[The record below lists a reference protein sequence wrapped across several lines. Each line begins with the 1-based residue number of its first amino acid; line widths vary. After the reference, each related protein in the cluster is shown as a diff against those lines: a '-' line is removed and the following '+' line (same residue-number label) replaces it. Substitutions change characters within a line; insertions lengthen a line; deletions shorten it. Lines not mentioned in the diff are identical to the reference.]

1 MPRIDA
7 NVVLRYLTDEPA
19 EQAVQVARLFD
30 RAAAELVT
38 LTVDE
43 IVVAEVVWTL
53 KSHYHLERAAITEVM
68 LQFLAAD
75 GIECRNGS
83 AVLRALVLMGEKNV
97 DFADALVCAR
107 MLDEGEVE
115 LYSFDREL
123 DRVEGIRRL
132 EPG

>member
-1 MPRIDA
+1 
-7 NVVLRYLTDEPA
+7 RYLTNEPA
-19 EQAVQVARLFD
+19 DQAARVVRLFD

-38 LTVDE
+38 LTIDE
-43 IVVAEVVWTL
+43 VVVAEVVWTL
-53 KSHYHLERAAITEVM
+53 KSQHHLERATITEIL

-75 GIECRNGS
+75 GIECHNGS

-97 DFADALVCAR
+97 DFTEALVCAR
-107 MLDEGEVE
+107 MLDDGETE
-115 LYSFDREL
+115 IYSFDKEL